1 MMTPFDGMNVT
12 QSLLDNF
19 AAWSGLGNM
28 VSVIKP
34 AQLIGA
40 QTADTNLFPPFP
52 PTVHSVPVLPLEITC
67 DTNGLFNADPPHAAT
82 LVPEGQAAVTQS
94 PPDTDMSDTFQ
105 PGSG

>member
-1 MMTPFDGMNVT
+1 MIAPFDGLKVT
-12 QSLLDNF
+12 QSLWDSF
-19 AAWSGLGNM
+19 AASSGLGY
-28 VSVIKP
+28 VTSVIKP
-34 AQLIGA
+34 AQLAGA
-40 QTADTNLFPPFP
+40 HVADTILFPPFP